1 MTGDLSRRTLL
12 GGIALASI
20 IPLAGCASSRPI
32 PSRPMSGG
40 DWPQGNPADFGLD
53 PAKLDMAATR
63 LAAEGERQGL
73 AIIRDGRLIFERYWA
88 NDYHRAEPTWRNVS
102 FSAGKSWGATMIGRA
117 VTQGHLS
124 VDDLAAKYV
133 AAERTGLHP
142 HTTIRHLLTMS
153 SGGSLVTKPSSK
165 PPRRLDDMSPPR
177 PADEYRRAAG
187 HSEERGAPAGYGVSI
202 APGSMFFYDGAAA
215 DHLAE
220 IVSSATGV
228 PSYDYMMRAV
238 LAPLGCRDTDYQPE
252 GIDSNRDIRIG
263 GSMLIS
269 CRDLARLGQ
278 LYLDDGRLNGKQFID
293 ANYIREAILPSE
305 RNSSYG
311 FLWLLNR
318 EGRVANA
325 PRSMYFAAGARGQY
339 CFVLP
344 EQGLVV
350 ATMGFGKA
358 TLEAAEAWESLG
370 PALVV

>member
-1 MTGDLSRRTLL
+1 MTRDVSRRDLL
-12 GGIALASI
+12 GSIALASA
-20 IPLAGCASSRPI
+20 LSLTGCASVRSK
-32 PSRPMSGG
+32 SSGG
-40 DWPQGNPADFGLD
+40 WPRGNPADFGLD
-53 PAKLDMAATR
+53 PIRLDRAATG

-73 AIIRDGRLIFERYWA
+73 VVIRDGRLLFERYWA

-102 FSAGKSWGATMIGRA
+102 FSAGKSWGATMVGRA
-117 VTQGHLS
+117 ATQGHLS
-124 VDDLAAKYV
+124 IDDLAVKYV

-142 HTTIRHLLTMS
+142 DTAIRHLLTMS

-165 PPRRLDDMSPPR
+165 PPRRLDDKSPPGQ
-177 PADEYRRAAG
+177 PDEYRRAAG

-202 APGSMFFYDGAAA
+202 APGSIFFYDGTAA

-220 IVSSATGV
+220 IVSAATAM
-228 PSYDYMMRAV
+228 PSYDYMMREV
-238 LAPLGCRDTDYQPE
+238 LAPLGCRDTGYQPE
-252 GIDSNRDIRIG
+252 GIDSNRDVRIG

-278 LYLDDGRLNGKQFID
+278 LYLDDGRWDGKQFID
-293 ANYIREAILPSE
+293 AHYIREAISPSE
-305 RNSSYG
+305 RNPSYG

-344 EQGLVV
+344 EQRLVV

-358 TLEAAEAWESLG
+358 TLEPTEAWDSLG
-370 PALVV
+370 PALLV